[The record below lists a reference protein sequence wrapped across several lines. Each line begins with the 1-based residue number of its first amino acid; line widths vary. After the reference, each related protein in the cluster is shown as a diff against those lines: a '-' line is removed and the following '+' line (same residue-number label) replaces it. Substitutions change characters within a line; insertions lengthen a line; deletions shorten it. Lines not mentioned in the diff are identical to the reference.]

1 MSIGLRHVAVGSVAS
16 AAVCVVLTAT
26 TAGSSQAVG
35 APSGPAWTGFANN
48 AQHTAVAPVTPQPLD
63 HVHWHVKVD
72 HDPGNIVPD
81 GPIAHYASPMITSAN
96 TVVVPTRFN
105 ARKGFDLVAYAG
117 ADGSR
122 MWQLHTDYAVPPQ
135 ATKWWPPPLP
145 ATLRDDTHAVVAAA
159 GGTVLIRKHVNQSDG
174 GVRRVAFY
182 GIGKWRAHRAAYR
195 KHVFVT
201 TPLTTGPDGS
211 LYFGF
216 SATPAAPGGLRNGVA
231 RISPSGKASW
241 VSAKSL
247 AGTGRGAHVAL
258 NCAPALSNDGSTA
271 YVALNAGKRQ
281 HPLLVGFDTSTLKP
295 EFRHGLRD
303 PQTHQPAALFENSS
317 ATPTIGPDGD
327 VFYGVL
333 GNPLIKH
340 DLRGWLLHFNAHL
353 TRVET
358 PGSFGWDQSVSV
370 LPSTSVPS
378 YQGSSSY
385 LLVSKYN
392 NYTVGP
398 HGDGRNELAL
408 LDPHAAQKDDYSRVQ
423 VMREVRTVLSPR
435 HPRHTPK
442 GSRYEWC
449 VNSVAVDPATGTAIA
464 NNEDGHLYR
473 WNLDT
478 GQLDEQIRLG
488 PGVGQAYT
496 MTVVGPD
503 GTSYAIENAIL
514 YAVGS

>member
-1 MSIGLRHVAVGSVAS
+1 MSMGLRHVAAGGLAS
-16 AAVCVVLTAT
+16 AVVCVVVTAT

-63 HVHWHVKVD
+63 HIHWHVKVD
-72 HDPGNIVPD
+72 HHPGTIRSDD
-81 GPIAHYASPMITSAN
+81 GPASHYASPMITSTN
-96 TVVVPTRFN
+96 TVIVPTRLGK
-105 ARKGFDLVAYAG
+105 RRGFEVVAYAG
-117 ADGSR
+117 ADGTR
-122 MWQLHTDYAVPPQ
+122 LWRFHTDATTPLDSEPQ
-135 ATKWWPPPLP
+135 SPPPLP
-145 ATLRDDTHAVVAAA
+145 ATLRDDTHVAVAGA
-159 GGTVLIRKHVNQSDG
+159 GGTLLIRRHVDRARG

-182 GIGKWRAHRAAYR
+182 GLGRWRAHRRAYR
-195 KHVFVT
+195 QDVHIT
-201 TPLTTGPDGS
+201 TPLTAGPDGS

-216 SATPAAPGGLRNGVA
+216 AATPDAPGHLRNGIA
-231 RISPSGKASW
+231 RISPSGRGSW
-241 VSAKSL
+241 VSARAL
-247 AGTGRGAHVAL
+247 AGHHRGAHVVD
-258 NCAPALSNDGSTA
+258 NCAPALSNDGRTG
-271 YVALNAGKRQ
+271 YVALLSHKT
-281 HPLLVGFDTSTLKP
+281 PTLVGFHSTDLRP
-295 EFRHGLRD
+295 EFRHELRD
-303 PQTHQPAALFENSS
+303 PQTHKPASILFDASS

-333 GNPLIKH
+333 GNPLVKH
-340 DLRGWLLHFNAHL
+340 DVRGWLLHFDAHL
-353 TRVET
+353 TKVET

-370 LPSTSVPS
+370 LPASSVPS

-423 VMREVRTVLSPR
+423 VMREVSTVLSPH
-435 HPRHTPK
+435 HPPHTPK
-442 GSRYEWC
+442 GARYEWC
-449 VNSVAVDPATGTAIA
+449 VNSISVDPATGTAIA
-464 NNEDGHLYR
+464 NNEDGRLYR
-473 WNLDT
+473 WNLET
-478 GQLDEQIRLG
+478 NTLDQQIRLG

-503 GTSYAIENAIL
+503 GTSYAIENAVL